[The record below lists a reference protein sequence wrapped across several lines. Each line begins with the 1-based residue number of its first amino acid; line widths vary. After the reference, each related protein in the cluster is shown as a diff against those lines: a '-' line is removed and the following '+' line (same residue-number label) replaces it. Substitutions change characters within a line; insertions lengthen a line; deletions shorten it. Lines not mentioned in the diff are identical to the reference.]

1 MQIITGN
8 RSSVNKVDLSS
19 IVAVQADGY
28 WTVYQAPFL
37 QDRIR
42 IACKIQVLM
51 VMLKAK
57 SCKDILKPSL
67 PFSTIM
73 ETLMEYARNGVAP
86 EWLREVEKHEGV
98 EREKILTL
106 ISQGKVVVPRNLRK
120 DEDFIPRAIGKLVST
135 KINANIGTSADCI
148 NLQEEIEKAVVAQKY
163 GADAIMDLSSGGDL
177 DFIRKRI
184 MEVVD
189 VPFGTVPIYQIAR
202 EMNIADADEDDF
214 FNVVEKHARDGVD
227 FMTIHAG
234 VCRTTVERLER
245 SGRLLGVVSR
255 GGSLTIAW
263 MKHTGMEN
271 PYYENFDY
279 LLELMREYDVTISLG
294 DAFRP
299 GCIHDAS
306 DRVKFSEFII
316 LGELTERCRAA
327 GVQAMVE
334 GPGHVPVD
342 EIATSVK
349 AMKYATNEA
358 PLYLLGPL
366 VTDIAAGYD
375 HIAGAIGAAIAG
387 MHGADFICYV
397 TPAEHL
403 ALPTVDDVREGVI
416 ASKIAAH
423 AIDLVKEGQK
433 DRARR
438 VDYEMSL
445 ARKNLDWEKQF
456 RLSIDPERAREIH
469 ARRKSKGET
478 CSMCGD
484 LCAIKTINEVMG
496 RREQNA

>member
-1 MQIITGN
+1 
-8 RSSVNKVDLSS
+8 
-19 IVAVQADGY
+19 
-28 WTVYQAPFL
+28 
-37 QDRIR
+37 
-42 IACKIQVLM
+42 
-51 VMLKAK
+51 
-57 SCKDILKPSL
+57 
-67 PFSTIM
+67 M
-73 ETLMEYARNGVAP
+73 ETLVEMARKGSHP
-86 EWLREVEKHEGV
+86 EWLKEVERYEGV
-98 EREKILTL
+98 ELSKILRL
-106 ISQGKVVVPRNLRK
+106 IADGKVVVPRNILK
-120 DEDFIPRAIGKLVST
+120 DDSFRPRAIGKMMST
-135 KINANIGTSADCI
+135 KINANVGTSADYV
-148 NLQEEIEKAVVAQKY
+148 NLEEELEKARVAQKY

-177 DFIRKRI
+177 DYIRKRM
-184 MEVVD
+184 MEVVE
-189 VPFGTVPIYQIAR
+189 VPFGTVPIYQLAR
-202 EMNIADADEDDF
+202 EKSIYDADEDDF
-214 FNVVEKHARDGVD
+214 FRVVEKHAKDGVD

-234 VCRTTVERLER
+234 VNRVTVERLEK
-245 SGRLLGVVSR
+245 SDRLLGVVSR

-263 MKHTGMEN
+263 MKHNEAEN
-271 PYYENFDY
+271 PYYRDFDY
-279 LLELMREYDVTISLG
+279 LLEILREYDVTVSLG

-306 DRVKFSEFII
+306 DRVKFTEFII
-316 LGELTERCRAA
+316 LGELVEECRKA

-334 GPGHVPVD
+334 GPGHVPID
-342 EIATSVK
+342 EIETSVK

-403 ALPTVDDVREGVI
+403 ALPTVEDVIEGVI

-423 AIDLVKEGQK
+423 AIDLVKEGQRE
-433 DRARR
+433 RARK

-445 ARKNLDWEKQF
+445 ARKRLDWETQF
-456 RLSIDPERAREIH
+456 RLSVNPERAMEIH

-484 LCAIKTINEVMG
+484 LCAIKTINEVFEG
-496 RREQNA
+496 RAK